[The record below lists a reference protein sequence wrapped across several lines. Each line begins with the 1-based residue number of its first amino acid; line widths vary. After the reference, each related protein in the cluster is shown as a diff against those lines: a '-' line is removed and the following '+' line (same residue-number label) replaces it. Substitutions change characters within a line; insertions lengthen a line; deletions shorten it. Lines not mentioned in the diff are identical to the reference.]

1 MAKKISKGFRIAMRS
16 PLFRASETSPH
27 WYGWSLG
34 PNPFYAGFF
43 FVRFGRNSFPPKWL
57 NSFPKRWNSFPKWQ
71 NSFPRTQKVTFLVIF
86 IVFLYYLHQT
96 LTQNVQKSY
105 NIGQILSKKAETH
118 FQSIKTFF
126 KRLKLIFKMPKLISK
141 MPKLISQKAKTHF
154 RGISLECPRLDCAQK
169 KACFMAS
176 LIQTRSQGWS

>member
-1 MAKKISKGFRIAMRS
+1 MAKLI
-16 PLFRASETSPH
+16 SETVKLISEMAKLISADPKSH
-27 WYGWSLG
+27 
-34 PNPFYAGFF
+34 FF
-43 FVRFGRNSFPPKWL
+43 GNFHC
-57 NSFPKRWNSFPKWQ
+57 
-71 NSFPRTQKVTFLVIF
+71 
-86 IVFLYYLHQT
+86 FLYYLHQT

-169 KACFMAS
+169 KKPAYPYVEC
-176 LIQTRSQGWS
+176 